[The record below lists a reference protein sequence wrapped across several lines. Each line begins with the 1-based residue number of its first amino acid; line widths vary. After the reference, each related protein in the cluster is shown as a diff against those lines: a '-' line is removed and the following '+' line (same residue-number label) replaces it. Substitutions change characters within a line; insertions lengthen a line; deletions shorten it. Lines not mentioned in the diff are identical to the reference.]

1 MKTFTLSEARSAA
14 QSGGVLNANLTP
26 TGSTFSIEF
35 ETRNGVAVLITS
47 VSKKVRHFANPI
59 KAFEIIRDLGLQG
72 GRFSVADW
80 RPNEREFDRPA
91 RPDRALAMREAH
103 EAADI
108 KRTLEARIKK
118 ADSPNAIWHDHDQMF
133 DEIEAGLAD

>member
-14 QSGGVLNANLTP
+14 LSGGVLNANLKP
-26 TGSTFSIEF
+26 TGSSFAIEF
-35 ETRNGVAVLITS
+35 ETRNGVAVLIAS
-47 VSKKVRHFANPI
+47 VSKEVRHFANPI

-72 GRFSVADW
+72 GRFSLADW

-108 KRTLEARIKK
+108 KRTLEARIKE
-118 ADSPNAIWHDHDQMF
+118 ADDPNTVWHDAEDVF
-133 DEIEAGLAD
+133 AELEARYAS

>member
-1 MKTFTLSEARSAA
+1 MKTFTLSEARSAT
-14 QSGGVLNANLTP
+14 QSGSVLNVNLTP

-35 ETRNGVAVLITS
+35 ETSNGVAVLIAS
-47 VSKKVRHFANPI
+47 VSKKVRRFANPI

-72 GRFSVADW
+72 GRFSVTDW
-80 RPNEREFDRPA
+80 RPNERAFDRPV

-133 DEIEAGLAD
+133 DEIEASLAD

>member
-14 QSGGVLNANLTP
+14 LSGGVLNANLKP
-26 TGSTFSIEF
+26 TGSSFAIEF
-35 ETRNGVAVLITS
+35 ETRNGVAVLIAS
-47 VSKKVRHFANPI
+47 VSKEVRHFANPI

-108 KRTLEARIKK
+108 KRTLEARIKL
-118 ADSPNAIWHDHDQMF
+118 ADDPNTVWHDHDQMF

>member
-14 QSGGVLNANLTP
+14 LSGGVLNANLKP
-26 TGSTFSIEF
+26 TGSSFAIEF
-35 ETRNGVAVLITS
+35 ETRNGVAILIAS
-47 VSKKVRHFANPI
+47 VSKEVRHFSNPI

-72 GRFSVADW
+72 GRFFLADW
-80 RPNEREFDRPA
+80 RPNEREFNRPA

-108 KRTLEARIKK
+108 KRTLEARIKE
-118 ADSPNAIWHDHDQMF
+118 ADDPNTVWHDHDQMF
-133 DEIEAGLAD
+133 DELEARYAD

>member
-14 QSGGVLNANLTP
+14 LSGGVLNANLKP
-26 TGSTFSIEF
+26 TGSSFAIEF
-35 ETRNGVAVLITS
+35 ETRNGLAILITS
-47 VSKKVRHFANPI
+47 VSKEVRHFANPI

-80 RPNEREFDRPA
+80 RPNEREFNRPA
-91 RPDRALAMREAH
+91 RPDRALAMREVH

-108 KRTLEARIKK
+108 KRMLEARIKE
-118 ADSPNAIWHDHDQMF
+118 ADDPNTVWHDAEDIF
-133 DEIEAGLAD
+133 AELEARYAS

>member
-14 QSGGVLNANLTP
+14 LSGGVLNANLKP
-26 TGSTFSIEF
+26 TGSSFAIEF
-35 ETRNGVAVLITS
+35 ETRNGVAILIAS
-47 VSKKVRHFANPI
+47 VSKEVRHFSNPI

-72 GRFSVADW
+72 GRFFLADW
-80 RPNEREFDRPA
+80 RPNEREFNRPA

-118 ADSPNAIWHDHDQMF
+118 AASPNAIWHDHDQMF
-133 DEIEAGLAD
+133 DEIEASLAD

>member
-14 QSGGVLNANLTP
+14 LSGGVLNANLKP
-26 TGSTFSIEF
+26 TGSSFAIEF
-35 ETRNGVAVLITS
+35 ETRNGVAILIAS
-47 VSKKVRHFANPI
+47 VSKEVRHFANPI
-59 KAFEIIRDLGLQG
+59 KAFEIIRDLGLDG
-72 GRFSVADW
+72 GRFSLAQW
-80 RPNEREFDRPA
+80 RPNEREFARPA

-118 ADSPNAIWHDHDQMF
+118 ADGPDAIWHDHDQMF
-133 DEIEAGLAD
+133 DELEARYAD

>member
-14 QSGGVLNANLTP
+14 QSGGVLNANLKP
-26 TGSTFSIEF
+26 TGSSFAIEF
-35 ETRNGVAVLITS
+35 ETRNGVAVLIAS
-47 VSKKVRHFANPI
+47 VSKEVRHFNNPI

-72 GRFSVADW
+72 GRFSVVDW
-80 RPNEREFDRPA
+80 RPNERVFDRPT
-91 RPDRALAMREAH
+91 RPDRALALREAH

-133 DEIEAGLAD
+133 DEIEASLAD

>member
-14 QSGGVLNANLTP
+14 LSGGVLNANLKP
-26 TGSTFSIEF
+26 TGSSFAIEF

-47 VSKKVRHFANPI
+47 VSKEVRHFANPI
-59 KAFEIIRDLGLQG
+59 KAFELIRDLGLQG

-80 RPNEREFDRPA
+80 RPNERKFDRPA

-108 KRTLEARIKK
+108 KRTLEARIKE
-118 ADSPNAIWHDHDQMF
+118 ADDPNTVWHDHDQMF
-133 DEIEAGLAD
+133 DEIETSLAD